1 MRGFFDKKNI
11 VLMLALSIFAV
22 LIIAAAGGKYN
33 FPIAQTIITSV
44 TTPVNGFFTSIGSAV
59 NKGGHFVAGIMSTYE
74 ENQKLKKEI
83 ADLRRANIDS
93 AEIWAENKRLRALL
107 DFKET
112 HQKHI
117 LLPAKVVG
125 FNPTGLT
132 GNIIID
138 KGRKDGIEKD
148 MSVVTADGLVG
159 SVIDVYRSSSR
170 VQLVLHPKSA
180 VGGIVQRASSRV
192 AGIVSG
198 NATTPRYPN
207 LLNLARDADVVRG
220 DIVITS
226 GYGGIYPKGLMIG
239 VVSSVVNAEGGLL
252 KYAVIDPTVNF
263 AQLEEVMVIT
273 NTNNYMEDALTPA
286 NQQTAGAAR

>member
-1 MRGFFDKKNI
+1 MRGFFGKRNM
-11 VLMLALSIFAV
+11 VLMLSLAIFAV
-22 LIIAAAGGKYN
+22 LIIAAAGGRYD
-33 FPIAQTIITSV
+33 FPIVKTIVTSV
-44 TTPVNGFFTSIGSAV
+44 TTPVNSFFISIGGAV

-74 ENQKLKKEI
+74 ENQRLKREI
-83 ADLRRANIDS
+83 SDLRRANIDS

-107 DFKET
+107 DFKESN
-112 HQKHI
+112 QRHI
-117 LLPAKVVG
+117 LLPARVVG
-125 FNPTGLT
+125 FNPAGLT

-138 KGRKDGIEKD
+138 KGQKDGIEKD

-159 SVIDVYRSSSR
+159 SVADVYRSSSR
-170 VQLVLHPKSA
+170 VQLILNPKSA

-198 NATTPRYPN
+198 NATTPQYPN

-220 DIVITS
+220 DIITTS
-226 GYGGIYPKGLMIG
+226 GYGGVYPKGLMIG

-273 NTNNYMEDALTPA
+273 NTNDYTEDSISQAVDK
-286 NQQTAGAAR
+286 AGSGR